1 MRRSRIS
8 RRSVDSLGAIGFI
21 ACAVVASGATIT
33 IVKKVRFRLGFLFP
47 VFAVVFASSVAM
59 VAIAGRVPSLD
70 VLYWPGLATCG
81 ALFLVATWLG
91 RRLVERLEAVRA
103 TLGRFAQ
110 GDLSG
115 RLPLVPRVDEL
126 DSIARSTNS
135 VGEAM
140 CALVTELRDA
150 SQALEREAG
159 AFQGVFARIAGQS
172 HRSREASGTVAAA
185 LEEMTTGFAS
195 IGNEAKHVES
205 VAVQAVETSG
215 RLDLLASET
224 SETLSRNHRA
234 LESALQDVR
243 KSLESTVELERIG
256 QGIAGMALS
265 ITDVSKKTRLLA
277 LNASIEAERAGERG
291 RGFAVV
297 AQEVKDLAHQS
308 AGMAERIQKQVEEVE
323 RGISAVSGD
332 MTRMAASL
340 EALRLEGNA
349 AIEAS
354 ARQGEMSARMRS
366 ELDASSRNL
375 SSIARTIDESR
386 AALEEINRSTHE
398 LDSRARATAAAIDG
412 AKGGVDELGRFARTF
427 QGTVKEMAVRPE
439 FFPWTPDLAVGV
451 PTMDDQH
458 KVLLRLINRLADLT
472 ESGGGGASI
481 RIVLGQLVDYTRFH
495 FKDEEALMQRHG
507 FPGIEAHRK
516 IHAGFVAEV
525 ERLASTVGGGSQVDA
540 ASLLPVLKE
549 WLVEHIQGTDKVYGA
564 HVGAKLDPE
573 SARV

>member
-1 MRRSRIS
+1 MNK
-8 RRSVDSLGAIGFI
+8 L
-21 ACAVVASGATIT
+21 
-33 IVKKVRFRLGFLFP
+33 RFRLGFAFP
-47 VFAVVFASSVAM
+47 AFAAVFAFSVAM
-59 VAIAGRVPSLD
+59 VAVAGRVPLLGF
-70 VLYWPGLATCG
+70 LYWPGLAVCG
-81 ALFLVATWLG
+81 ALFLAATWFG

-103 TLGRFAQ
+103 TLGRFAD

-115 RLPLVPRVDEL
+115 RLPLGSRVDEL
-126 DSIARSTNS
+126 DSISRSANS

-150 SQALEREAG
+150 SHALEREAG

-195 IGNEAKHVES
+195 IGNEAKHVEA
-205 VAVQAVETSG
+205 VAAHAVETSA
-215 RLDLLASET
+215 RLDRLASET

-243 KSLESTVELERIG
+243 RSSGSIVDLERVG
-256 QGIAGMALS
+256 HGIAGMASS

-297 AQEVKDLAHQS
+297 AQEVKDLARQS
-308 AGMAERIQKQVEEVE
+308 AEMAESIQKHVEDVE
-323 RGISAVSGD
+323 RGISTVSED
-332 MTRMAASL
+332 MARMAASL
-340 EALRLEGNA
+340 DALKAEGSA

-354 ARQGEMSARMRS
+354 ARQGGMSSEMRS

-412 AKGGVDELGRFARTF
+412 ARGGVDELGRFARTF

-439 FFPWTPDLAVGV
+439 FFPWTSDLAVGV
-451 PTMDDQH
+451 AAMDDQH

-495 FKDEEALMQRHG
+495 FKDEEALMVRHG
-507 FPGIEAHRK
+507 FAGIDAHRK

-525 ERLASTVGGGSQVDA
+525 ENLASGVGGGAEVDA
-540 ASLLPVLKE
+540 GSLLPVLKE
-549 WLVEHIQGTDKVYGA
+549 WLVKHIQGTDRIYGA
-564 HVGAKLDPE
+564 HVAARQDPAT
-573 SARV
+573 STG

>member
-1 MRRSRIS
+1 
-8 RRSVDSLGAIGFI
+8 
-21 ACAVVASGATIT
+21 
-33 IVKKVRFRLGFLFP
+33 
-47 VFAVVFASSVAM
+47 
-59 VAIAGRVPSLD
+59 
-70 VLYWPGLATCG
+70 
-81 ALFLVATWLG
+81 
-91 RRLVERLEAVRA
+91 
-103 TLGRFAQ
+103 
-110 GDLSG
+110 
-115 RLPLVPRVDEL
+115 
-126 DSIARSTNS
+126 
-135 VGEAM
+135 M

-150 SQALEREAG
+150 SHALEREAG

-195 IGNEAKHVES
+195 IGSEAKHVEA
-205 VAVQAVETSG
+205 VAVHAVETSG
-215 RLDLLASET
+215 RLDRLASET
-224 SETLSRNHRA
+224 SETLFRNHRA

-243 KSLESTVELERIG
+243 RSLDSTVELERIG
-256 QGIAGMALS
+256 HGIAGMASS

-297 AQEVKDLAHQS
+297 AQEVKELAHQS

-323 RGISAVSGD
+323 RGISTVSGD
-332 MTRMAASL
+332 MARMAASL
-340 EALRLEGNA
+340 EALRTEGNA

-354 ARQGEMSARMRS
+354 ARQGEMSAEMRS

-412 AKGGVDELGRFARTF
+412 ARGGVDELGRFARTF
-427 QGTVKEMAVRPE
+427 QGTVKEMAVRSE
-439 FFPWTPDLAVGV
+439 FFPWTSDLAVGV

-495 FKDEEALMQRHG
+495 FKDEESVMAGHG
-507 FPGIEAHRK
+507 FPGIDAHRK
-516 IHAGFVAEV
+516 IHAEFVAEV
-525 ERLASTVGGGSQVDA
+525 ERLASSVGRGTEVDA
-540 ASLLPVLKE
+540 ASLLPVLKD
-549 WLVEHIQGTDKVYGA
+549 WLVKHIQGTDKIYGA
-564 HVGAKLDPE
+564 HVGAKLDQ
-573 SARV
+573 AATAG

>member
-1 MRRSRIS
+1 MNK
-8 RRSVDSLGAIGFI
+8 L
-21 ACAVVASGATIT
+21 
-33 IVKKVRFRLGFLFP
+33 RFRLGFLFP
-47 VFAVVFASSVAM
+47 AFAGVFAFSVAM
-59 VAIAGRVPSLD
+59 VAVAGRVPRLGF
-70 VLYWPGLATCG
+70 LYWPGVAVCG
-81 ALFLVATWLG
+81 ALFLAATWFG
-91 RRLVERLEAVRA
+91 RRLVERLERMRS
-103 TLGRFAQ
+103 TLGRFAE

-115 RLPLVPRVDEL
+115 RLPLVPRVEEL
-126 DSIARSTNS
+126 DSISRSTNS

-150 SQALEREAG
+150 SHALEREAG

-195 IGNEAKHVES
+195 IGSEAKHVEA
-205 VAVQAVETSG
+205 VAVHAVETSG
-215 RLDLLASET
+215 RLDRLASET
-224 SETLSRNHRA
+224 SETLFRNHRA

-243 KSLESTVELERIG
+243 KSLDSTVELERIG
-256 QGIAGMALS
+256 HGIAGMASS

-323 RGISAVSGD
+323 RGISTVSGD
-332 MTRMAASL
+332 MARMAASL
-340 EALRLEGNA
+340 EALRTEGNA

-354 ARQGEMSARMRS
+354 ARQGEMSAEMRS

-412 AKGGVDELGRFARTF
+412 ARGGVDELGRFARTF
-427 QGTVKEMAVRPE
+427 QGTVKEMAVRSE
-439 FFPWTPDLAVGV
+439 FFPWTSDLAVGV

-495 FKDEEALMQRHG
+495 FKDEESVMARHG
-507 FPGIEAHRK
+507 FPGIDAHRK
-516 IHAGFVAEV
+516 IHAEFVAEV
-525 ERLASTVGGGSQVDA
+525 ERLASSVGRGAEVDA
-540 ASLLPVLKE
+540 ASLLPVLKD
-549 WLVEHIQGTDKVYGA
+549 WLVKHIQGTDKIYGA
-564 HVGAKLDPE
+564 HVGAKLDQ
-573 SARV
+573 AATAG